1 MSEHIDD
8 SQWSQQELA
17 KICRIFILNKQK
29 IETVA
34 LFLSENL
41 DSLAVKPDDEHD
53 GKLLSKS
60 PRTMKLFSK
69 M

>member
-8 SQWSQQELA
+8 SQWPQQELA
-17 KICRIFILNKQK
+17 KICRIFISK